1 MKLEVDLSPTIEQ
14 QLSEVASRVWQTAM
28 ENELKKRNFPDW
40 MDLET
45 TCKYL
50 QISRSN
56 LSKFINEL
64 NFPVSVI
71 NQTKR
76 CNRKKVDKWMAQFEN

>member
-1 MKLEVDLSPTIEQ
+1 MKLEVDLSPSVEQ
-14 QLSEVASRVWQTAM
+14 QLSEVASRVWQDAM
-28 ENELKKRNFPDW
+28 KSELEKRNYPEW

-50 QISRSN
+50 QVSRTN
-56 LSKFINEL
+56 LSSFIKKL
-64 NFPVSVI
+64 DFPVSVI

-76 CNRKKVDKWMAQFEN
+76 CNRKKVDEWMAQFEN

>member
-14 QLSEVASRVWQTAM
+14 QLTEIASRVWQNAM
-28 ENELKKRNFPDW
+28 ENELKKQNFPEW

-45 TCKYL
+45 TCEYL
-50 QISRSN
+50 QVSRTN
-56 LSKFINEL
+56 LSKFIKEL
-64 NFPVSVI
+64 DFPVSVI

-76 CNRKKVDKWMAQFEN
+76 CNRKKVDEWMAQFEI